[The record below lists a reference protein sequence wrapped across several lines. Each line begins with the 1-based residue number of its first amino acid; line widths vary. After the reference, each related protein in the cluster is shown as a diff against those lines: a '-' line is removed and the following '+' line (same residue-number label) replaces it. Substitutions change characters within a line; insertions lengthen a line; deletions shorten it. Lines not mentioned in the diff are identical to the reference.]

1 MMGLLR
7 LAPRLPSRGL
17 RLPHHV
23 VVPGARKLQAGPR
36 TPIGMVDFVGFA
48 DIHVPKGPSP
58 DDTERI
64 QGIVREREARNRKL
78 QLEILRHPSL
88 QPQITASLE
97 LPELASVL
105 LSEVRDGTPSLS
117 GSIEYS
123 ENAQGETLTLSE
135 PDIYIMHKPAHWSE
149 GARYPKTLVDEGESE
164 LRAATE
170 AELNQVVCTS
180 SSMKLSTSRFDLAP
194 AGNAVLARAHTLLAR
209 SSLACESLMLA
220 APPSLVL
227 GRSLPGATARR
238 LLVARFLVGVGGL
251 RAAPPPCGDRALRR
265 PLSPG
270 VHGRRRP
277 DRRRYGCGLRRL
289 GLMNMITESEDT
301 MVQYSNLCEH
311 DVEVYAVSWPAAPQ
325 EESSSRSLDI

>member
-1 MMGLLR
+1 MVGLLR

-17 RLPHHV
+17 RLPHHF

-36 TPIGMVDFVGFA
+36 PPIGMVDFVGFA

-105 LSEVRDGTPSLS
+105 LNEVRDGGAAVVGTPSLS

-123 ENAQGETLTLSE
+123 ENSQGETLTLSE
-135 PDIYIMHKPAHWSE
+135 PDIYIMHRPARWSE

-194 AGNAVLARAHTLLAR
+194 AGNAPCLPVRIHSSLVHRSHARA
-209 SSLACESLMLA
+209 
-220 APPSLVL
+220 
-227 GRSLPGATARR
+227 
-238 LLVARFLVGVGGL
+238 
-251 RAAPPPCGDRALRR
+251 
-265 PLSPG
+265 
-270 VHGRRRP
+270 
-277 DRRRYGCGLRRL
+277 
-289 GLMNMITESEDT
+289 
-301 MVQYSNLCEH
+301 
-311 DVEVYAVSWPAAPQ
+311 
-325 EESSSRSLDI
+325 